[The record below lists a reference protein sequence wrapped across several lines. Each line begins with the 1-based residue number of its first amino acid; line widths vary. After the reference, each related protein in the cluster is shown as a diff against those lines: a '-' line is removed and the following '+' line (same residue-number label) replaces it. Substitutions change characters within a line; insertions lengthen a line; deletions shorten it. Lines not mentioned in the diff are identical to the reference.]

1 MSKRLRYLV
10 SNAVNHWFNP
20 MYKTDTISIGGVQ
33 LKVYKGT
40 FTGVDKD
47 DAWYAHVVKNAEV
60 IFDIGANIGWTALLA
75 SIYGKPRRIVLVDPN
90 PMALS
95 YAAGNLIMND
105 FSERC
110 SFVKGFV
117 SGKPGSSV
125 KFFTV
130 GPGAAGSMFA
140 SHAKTAASLDSWF
153 WVSTTT
159 VDELSERLNLTPD
172 LIKIDVEGA
181 EHFVLLGANRVAKTH
196 SPKIFIEM
204 HSNSEL
210 GMEENSR
217 RILEWARDQDYT
229 VWYLT
234 NGTEIKSP
242 KELRHRGRCH
252 VLLLRNGVEYPAGLR
267 SIRQGDKLPSIEQK
281 RDD

>member
-1 MSKRLRYLV
+1 
-10 SNAVNHWFNP
+10 
-20 MYKTDTISIGGVQ
+20 
-33 LKVYKGT
+33 
-40 FTGVDKD
+40 
-47 DAWYAHVVKNAEV
+47 
-60 IFDIGANIGWTALLA
+60 
-75 SIYGKPRRIVLVDPN
+75 
-90 PMALS
+90 
-95 YAAGNLIMND
+95 
-105 FSERC
+105 
-110 SFVKGFV
+110 
-117 SGKPGSSV
+117 
-125 KFFTV
+125 

-204 HSNSEL
+204 HSNSERC
-210 GMEENSR
+210 MEENSR

-267 SIRQGDKLPSIEQK
+267 SIRQGDKL
-281 RDD
+281 